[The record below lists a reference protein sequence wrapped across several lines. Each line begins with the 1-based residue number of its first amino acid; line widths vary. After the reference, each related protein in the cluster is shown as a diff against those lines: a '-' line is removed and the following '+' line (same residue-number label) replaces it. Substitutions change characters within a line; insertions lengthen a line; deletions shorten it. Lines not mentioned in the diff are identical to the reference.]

1 MTPHIVEVEHPQGL
15 DDYATIAHLAPAVER
30 LRTAASQVVAR
41 LQGRTLWMVNSTA
54 KGGGVAEMLPA
65 LVRLLRDLG
74 LRAEWA
80 VIETDQSEFFLL
92 TKRIHN
98 LVHGS
103 GEAYFDRADRELYE
117 SVNRANAEG
126 FASHLKAGDIVV
138 VHDPQPMPI
147 AAMLRERVD
156 ITAVWRC
163 HIGLDEENAQS
174 RAAWEFLAPYAAA
187 YAHAVFSA
195 SEYVPPFLADRSTII
210 HPGIDPLASKNRDMH
225 VHELVRVL
233 ANSALVTTSGPVLRS
248 PFVNLAKRLQPDGGF
263 RPAIWP
269 EDIGLLVR
277 PIVTQVSRWD
287 RLKGYM
293 PLLRAFAELKR
304 RARHNGDDFESMHHR
319 RLEIARLVLA
329 GPDPEGVA
337 DDPEATDVLKE
348 LEQAYLDLDPALQA
362 DVALVTLPM
371 RAPRENALMVN
382 ALQRASSIAVQ
393 NSLRE
398 GFGLTVA
405 EAMWKRIPVLSN
417 SQACGPRYQ
426 VRDGIDGRL
435 VTDPENIE
443 ALADALID
451 MLSDPDRN
459 DAWGQ
464 RAQRN
469 VHDQF
474 LVFQQLR
481 GWMEVLGG
489 LTTRNVVTDSR
500 DQKPMN

>member
-1 MTPHIVEVEHPQGL
+1 MPFFVDVEHPQGL
-15 DDYATIAHLAPAVER
+15 DDYAAIAHLAPAVER
-30 LRTAASQVVAR
+30 LRTAAARIVPR
-41 LQGRTLWMVNSTA
+41 LQGRTLWMVNSAA

-74 LRAEWA
+74 MRAEWA
-80 VIETDQSEFFLL
+80 VIETDRPEFFQL

-98 LVHGS
+98 LIHGS
-103 GEAYFDRADRELYE
+103 GELQFDGADRELYE
-117 SVNRANAEG
+117 SVNRANADTL
-126 FASHLKAGDIVV
+126 APHLRPGDIVV
-138 VHDPQPMPI
+138 VHDPQPMAI

-163 HIGLDEENAQS
+163 HIGLDEQNDQT
-174 RAAWEFLAPYAAA
+174 RAAWAFLEPYAAA

-195 SEYVPPFLADRSTII
+195 PEYVPPILADRSTII
-210 HPGIDPLASKNRDMH
+210 YPGIDPLASKNRDMH

-233 ANSALVTTSGPVLRS
+233 SNSALASTAGPVLRP
-248 PFVNLAKRLQPDGGF
+248 PFVNLAKRLQPDGSF

-304 RARHNGDDFESMHHR
+304 RARHNGDDFEPPHRR
-319 RLEIARLVLA
+319 RLEIVRLVLA

-337 DDPEATDVLKE
+337 DDPEATDVLAE
-348 LEQAYLDLDPALQA
+348 LEHEYLGLDPGLQA
-362 DVALVTLPM
+362 DVALITLPM
-371 RAPRENALMVN
+371 KAPRENALMVN
-382 ALQRASSIAVQ
+382 ALQRASSIVVQ

-405 EAMWKRIPVLSN
+405 EAMWKRIPVVSN

-435 VTDPENIE
+435 IADPEDV
-443 ALADALID
+443 ASLADALID

-459 DAWGQ
+459 DAWGK
-464 RAQRN
+464 RAQRH

-474 LVFQQLR
+474 LVFHQLR
-481 GWMEVLGG
+481 RWIEVLD
-489 LTTRNVVTDSR
+489 TTENR
-500 DQKPMN
+500 DGKP

>member
-1 MTPHIVEVEHPQGL
+1 
-15 DDYATIAHLAPAVER
+15 
-30 LRTAASQVVAR
+30 
-41 LQGRTLWMVNSTA
+41 
-54 KGGGVAEMLPA
+54 MLPA
-65 LVRLLRDLG
+65 LVHLLRDLG
-74 LRAEWA
+74 VRAEWA
-80 VIETDQSEFFLL
+80 VIETDRSEFFLL

-103 GEAYFDRADRELYE
+103 GELRFDAADRELYE
-117 SVNRANAEG
+117 SVNRANAD
-126 FASHLKAGDIVV
+126 ALAPHLRPGDIVV
-138 VHDPQPMPI
+138 VHDPQPMPL
-147 AAMLRERVD
+147 AAMLRARVD
-156 ITAVWRC
+156 ITALWRC
-163 HIGLDEENAQS
+163 HIGLDEQNEQT
-174 RAAWEFLAPYAAA
+174 RAVWAFLEPYAAA

-195 SEYVPPFLADRSTII
+195 PEYVPPFLADRSTII

-233 ANSALVTTSGPVLRS
+233 ANSALVTTAGPVLRP

-269 EDIGLLVR
+269 EDIGLLIR

-287 RLKGYM
+287 RLKGYL
-293 PLLRAFAELKR
+293 PLLRAFVELKR
-304 RARHNGDDFESMHHR
+304 RARHDSKHFKPMHHR
-319 RLEIARLVLA
+319 RLEIVRLVLA

-337 DDPEATDVLKE
+337 DDPEATEVLKE
-348 LEQAYLDLDPALQA
+348 LEHLYLGLEPAMQA
-362 DVALVTLPM
+362 DVALITLPM
-371 RAPRENALMVN
+371 KAPRENALMVN
-382 ALQRASSIAVQ
+382 ALQRASSIVVQ

-417 SQACGPRYQ
+417 SKACGPRYQ
-426 VRDGIDGRL
+426 IRDGIDGRL
-435 VTDPENIE
+435 IADPEDFE
-443 ALADALID
+443 SLADALIE

-474 LVFQQLR
+474 LVFHQLR
-481 GWMEVLGG
+481 AWMEVLARG
-489 LTTRNVVTDSR
+489 
-500 DQKPMN
+500 